1 MNLIIQNVV
10 LVALDQQEFE
20 RLTLFKIPKRIIY
33 AIEAVLDI
41 ALNSGLEPV
50 RNESIAKR
58 QGIPKRYLE
67 QTLQTLVKNRILV
80 ASRGPRGGYRLAKE
94 RRKIRISDIILS
106 IVGTK
111 DKESNFKS
119 KLSNNII
126 KPLLNE
132 LNETCY
138 KKLQQVT
145 VEDIYNQ
152 IKKSAKKNKKENLDF
167 VI

>member
-1 MNLIIQNVV
+1 MSLIIQNVV
-10 LVALDQQEFE
+10 LVALDQQGFE

-67 QTLQTLVKNRILV
+67 QTLQTLVKSRILV

-94 RRKIRISDIILS
+94 RRKIRISDIIIS
-106 IVGTK
+106 IVETK
-111 DKESNFKS
+111 VISAPPPISARPVPKVPPILKIAMAVFSFFGGNAS
-119 KLSNNII
+119 LSM
-126 KPLLNE
+126 E
-132 LNETCY
+132 
-138 KKLQQVT
+138 
-145 VEDIYNQ
+145 
-152 IKKSAKKNKKENLDF
+152 
-167 VI
+167 